1 MLHTLDLHSI
11 ESQLYSNKARGGGRY
26 LKTKQ
31 KAVEEINRKAAGT
44 ATMEIHWWE
53 KVSQDIGKMTTA
65 QRKAD
70 PKAREGEEVD
80 SLASFKAS
88 TFSLPTQT

>member
-1 MLHTLDLHSI
+1 
-11 ESQLYSNKARGGGRY
+11 
-26 LKTKQ
+26 
-31 KAVEEINRKAAGT
+31 
-44 ATMEIHWWE
+44 MEIHWWE

-88 TFSLPTQT
+88 TFSLPT